1 MDLAAAQQVLKTV
14 FGYDEFRPGQKAVIE
29 HVLAGDSSLAIM
41 PTGGG
46 KSLCYQI
53 PAMLFS
59 GITVVVSPLISL
71 MKDQVDA
78 LNDSGIPAT
87 FINSSVDWPEIQQR
101 LAVLHNGDYKLVYIA
116 PERLDSEAFVQALAR
131 LPIDLL
137 AVDEAHCISQWGH
150 DFRPSYL
157 TLSHA
162 IEQLP
167 SQPQVLALTATA
179 TTQVARDICQQLR
192 IDPQNEVNTG
202 FARDNLNL
210 TVVKDQDTDRYILD
224 YLQVNQGEAGII
236 YASTRKEV
244 ERLTK
249 LLTKQHVTAAAY
261 HAGLSDEQRQQ
272 NQEDFLYDRIQV
284 MVATNA
290 FGMGIDKSN
299 VWFVIHAQVPGTLE
313 AYYQEAG
320 RAGRDGLPSEAIL
333 VYHAQDLQVQ
343 RFFIDQSEM
352 DEEHR
357 QRAYQKLQVMNH
369 YANTEGCLQQFIL
382 QYFGE
387 VSPVCGRCS
396 NCLDERESQDVTTA
410 AQQVLSCVVR
420 LRSRFGKGV
429 VAQVLTGAR
438 NQRIRENNL
447 TVLPTYG
454 LMANQK
460 QKAVGELIDFLTA
473 AGYLQSVGG
482 QYPTLQVTAN
492 GVAVLKGQEQVH
504 RKMAQRVKRL
514 VPEDTALFGKLRDL
528 RRELA
533 EEQHVPPF
541 VIFSDKALHAM
552 CEALPTDDDSFLAVK
567 GVGQSKLDRY
577 GEAFMAVIRENQ
589 DMD

>member
-101 LAVLHNGDYKLVYIA
+101 LAALHNGDYKLVYIA

-210 TVVKDQDTDRYILD
+210 TVVNDQDTDRYILD

-299 VWFVIHAQVPGTLE
+299 VRFVIHAQVPGTLE

-320 RAGRDGLPSEAIL
+320 RAGRDGLPCEAIL
-333 VYHAQDLQVQ
+333 VYHAQDLQIQ

-387 VSPVCGRCS
+387 VSPACGRCS

-447 TVLPTYG
+447 TMLPTYG

-460 QKAVGELIDFLTA
+460 QKTVGELIDFLTA

-552 CEALPTDDDSFLAVK
+552 CEALPTDDESFLAVK